1 MRIGVML
8 RHFKQ
13 QPGGIGTYTNNL
25 LDHLVK
31 LDAVNQYI
39 FIYNDE
45 NLGGSYSE
53 YPNVEEVAIGSL
65 TKLTWD
71 QIAIPSVVRSKH
83 LDLIFNPKV
92 LFHYLPIARRFLC
105 CTGAIGLHF
114 PKTTTPWT
122 GSTTGSLRQCTAK
135 GRMPWE
141 HYPILTARGSGPTTV
156 VG

>member
-45 NLGGSYSE
+45 NLVGSYSE

-92 LFHYLPIARRFLC
+92 SIPLFANCKKIFVLHGGDWSAFPQNYDTLDRLYHNLAAPMYCKRADAMGALPN
-105 CTGAIGLHF
+105 
-114 PKTTTPWT
+114 
-122 GSTTGSLRQCTAK
+122 SYS
-135 GRMPWE
+135 
-141 HYPILTARGSGPTTV
+141 
-156 VG
+156 